1 MTRAYYVDTFNMSPD
16 LAREVW
22 CEITDETYDLT
33 SAVCALS
40 DYRFAAHM
48 WFAQEILFFRFRAK
62 ANSTARPDI
71 LVKER
76 PNHFIKVKSFR
87 YGREII
93 NVDGKKFYLDSS
105 AIHIIDQNHPK
116 TEVHTENEV
125 VSIFL
130 PYHVVGYDPSIHP
143 PILSLSIETAV
154 GRFLLATVDA
164 AFQELDDIS
173 EDEIATIT
181 ESISGALR
189 SALTYAAKGK
199 QSLNTSDG
207 KLNAIKKFIEQNLK
221 HTWLDV
227 GRICQECG
235 VSRATAFRLLS
246 EFGGVNRYILSRR
259 LSNAYRDLL
268 EAQPVRGVVGAVALR
283 WGFASK
289 AHFSRVFKEE
299 FDVSPTSVVGRWVPN
314 PRYEATTKITNER
327 ENIVRDLHDIDA
339 LKWAF
344 ERYR

>member
-1 MTRAYYVDTFNMSPD
+1 MTRAYYVDTINMSSD

-22 CEITDETYDLT
+22 CEITDKTYDLT
-33 SAVCALS
+33 SADCALS

-62 ANSTARPDI
+62 ANTTARPSI
-71 LVKER
+71 LAKEC
-76 PNHFIKVKSFR
+76 PNHFIKVKLFR
-87 YGREII
+87 YGRETI
-93 NVDGKKFYLDSS
+93 NVDGEKFYLDSS

-116 TEVHTENEV
+116 TEVYTDNDV

-130 PYHVVGYDPSIHP
+130 PYHVLGYDPLIHP
-143 PILSLSIETAV
+143 SILSLSIETAV
-154 GRFLLATVDA
+154 GRFLLATIDA
-164 AFQELDDIS
+164 AFQELDYMS
-173 EDEIATIT
+173 EDEIAPIA
-181 ESISGALR
+181 ESISGVLR
-189 SALTYAAKGK
+189 SVLTYAAKERTISNAIPG
-199 QSLNTSDG
+199 QV
-207 KLNAIKKFIEQNLK
+207 NAIKKFIEQNLK

-235 VSRATAFRLLS
+235 ISRATAFRLLS
-246 EFGGVNRYILSRR
+246 EFGGVKRYILSRR
-259 LSNAYRDLL
+259 LSNAYRDLS
-268 EAQPVRGVVGAVALR
+268 EAKPVRGVVGAVALR

-299 FDVSPTSVVGRWVPN
+299 FDVSPTSVVGRWVRI
-314 PRYEATTKITNER
+314 PRDESTTKITNEQ
-327 ENIVRDLHDIDA
+327 ENIARYLHDIAA